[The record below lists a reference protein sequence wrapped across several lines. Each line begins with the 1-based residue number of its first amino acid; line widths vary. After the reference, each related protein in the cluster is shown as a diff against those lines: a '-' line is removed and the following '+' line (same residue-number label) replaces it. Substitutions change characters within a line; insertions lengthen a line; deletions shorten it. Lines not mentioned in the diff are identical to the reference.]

1 MLQFYR
7 FIELVVATL
16 AVVDVKVILD
26 TFDDILGEELSQT
39 LRVMSE
45 GK

>member
-1 MLQFYR
+1 MLQLHR
-7 FIELVVATL
+7 FIKLIIATL

-26 TFDDILGEELSQT
+26 TFDDILGKELSQT